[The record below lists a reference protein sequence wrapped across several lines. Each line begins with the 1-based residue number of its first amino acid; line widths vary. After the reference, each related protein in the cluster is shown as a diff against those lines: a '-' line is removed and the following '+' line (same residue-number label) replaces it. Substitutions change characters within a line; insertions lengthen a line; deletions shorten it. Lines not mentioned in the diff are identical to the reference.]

1 MSGLGFSLQKR
12 QDNKRPL
19 LAGAKLAMP
28 GPKKPAAIQDVFGGA
43 GSDDEEQETAKKARV
58 AAPSAS
64 ASQLAARLDAEIV
77 GVATKLADFVSKNGR
92 QFEDMTRERN
102 PGESPFKFLHDKAS
116 LGYQFY
122 AAKLAELEGAARG
135 SAAAAP
141 PLPPPPPAT
150 SLPVPPR
157 PTGAPGPSS
166 WTQPAH
172 GPGQPSASAPTKNG
186 RAPIGGTSSST
197 LPPEAAAAVAA
208 AAAAAKAAAAAAA
221 ARRPLHGASPP
232 PQAPPLSTAEQEEEA
247 RRRAQIA
254 LAKGDSLA
262 AMEAFAALAA
272 KRERSKSVDPE
283 DPDAEDDEEG
293 RRRRAEPLLNKT
305 AFERRKLVAVF
316 KDDGTRGHHMGDYI
330 PKEVLAEFMAK
341 TGDKVAAVQ
350 AEQLANKN
358 AIGADNIGH
367 KLLSK
372 MGWKEGEGLGGS
384 QKGIT
389 APIRAAAAAAP
400 AAGEARGLGAAAHGE
415 VSADDD
421 MFEAYRKR
429 MMLGY
434 KYRPNPLGNPR
445 RAYY

>member
-12 QDNKRPL
+12 PDKRP
-19 LAGAKLAMP
+19 LAGAKIAM
-28 GPKKPAAIQDVFGGA
+28 PKKPATVTDMFGPA
-43 GSDDEEQETAKKARV
+43 GSDDEHDDGNAKKARTER
-58 AAPSAS
+58 ASAS
-64 ASQLAARLDAEIV
+64 ADQLAARLDADMV
-77 GVATKLADFVSKNGR
+77 GVATKLADFVAKNGR

-102 PGESPFKFLHDKAS
+102 PGDSPFKFLHDKS
-116 LGYQFY
+116 SPGYQFY
-122 AAKLAELEGAARG
+122 AAKLREFEAARG
-135 SAAAAP
+135 SNPPPAPPAAP
-141 PLPPPPPAT
+141 PA
-150 SLPVPPR
+150 
-157 PTGAPGPSS
+157 PSS
-166 WTQPAH
+166 SNRGTS
-172 GPGQPSASAPTKNG
+172 QPSTSGTGYP
-186 RAPIGGTSSST
+186 RQPTSSSSQPSSS

-208 AAAAAKAAAAAAA
+208 AAAAAAA
-221 ARRPLHGASPP
+221 ARARSQPP
-232 PQAPPLSTAEQEEEA
+232 PPTPALPSHPHPYRGSPAPQLAPQPLTAEQLVEA

-262 AMEAFAALAA
+262 AMEAFAAMAA
-272 KRERSKSVDPE
+272 KRDRARSSSADPE
-283 DPDAEDDEEG
+283 DPDGSGGGSDDEEG

-305 AFERRKLVAVF
+305 AFERRKVVAVY
-316 KDDGTRGHHMGDYI
+316 KDDGTRGHHMQDYI

-341 TGDKVAAVQ
+341 AGDKIAAVQ

-367 KLLSK
+367 KLLQK

-389 APIRAAAAAAP
+389 APIRAAAAAP
-400 AAGEARGLGAAAHGE
+400 AAGEARGLGAEAHGE
-415 VSADDD
+415 VKADDD